1 MARRQEAKDKY
12 VQNQKET
19 LSFARRTAYAN
30 RKDKQ
35 TNSIKI
41 ADINSEY
48 EKIQKE
54 STSKYYTITDPELK
68 PAAGTTGSTEAKEE
82 EDEAALSLL
91 PLSNDDKNKEKLK
104 EIAIHASASATSN
117 NDDKEGGNS
126 NNLDIY
132 TYHRGRTGQEPRNIH
147 GDLLCDTNPIDTNFN
162 WNPSKTFVCKVT
174 VKFPLGDLNEDE
186 YEDSDLDDDDVDNKK
201 DGDGGGEGSKSTSGG
216 SELNLDDF
224 EIKGSSSFKESAIEA
239 AQRASRSRLSR
250 GSQQEIWDQKQ
261 NGQSSTSTFSAAE
274 DSLPHFVETV
284 QWDLA
289 NPKTPSPEEYAANIA
304 TEWGLTFPQ
313 TMDLKESI
321 EKQLEAFCNSQNKFY
336 APIAVVDPYGS
347 ERPSAHYGPPESHC
361 GPVLSTGGSARPII
375 RRAGGS
381 TMSGAS
387 RKSRPS
393 GQIKPNPRG
402 GIHVVPQEQ
411 VEKPNKKGDAC
422 CAEILKRIKQHS
434 KNLVAECVSEGKA
447 TLQVVK
453 NDVCHVCH
461 NRKECGLTFHC
472 GRHSFCEYHVATR
485 LSFLVGD
492 YDSKNPTVSLP
503 LSCIVWFHF
512 IPCLFSSTFILIF
525 PSKP

>member
-1 MARRQEAKDKY
+1 MARRQEAKDRY
-12 VQNQKET
+12 IQNQKED
-19 LSFARRTAYAN
+19 LSLARRTAYAH

-68 PAAGTTGSTEAKEE
+68 PAAAAGSKEVKEE
-82 EDEAALSLL
+82 EDEAVLSLL
-91 PLSNDDKNKEKLK
+91 PLTNDDKNKEKLK
-104 EIAIHASASATSN
+104 EIAIHATASATANGDDTNEKDSN
-117 NDDKEGGNS
+117 K

-162 WNPSKTFVCKVT
+162 WNPPKTFVCKIT
-174 VKFPLGDLNEDE
+174 VKFPLGDINEDE
-186 YEDSDLDDDDVDNKK
+186 YEDSDLDDDDDDKNKK
-201 DGDGGGEGSKSTSGG
+201 DGGVDGCSGDGGDKSTSGG
-216 SELNLDDF
+216 GELNLDNF

-250 GSQQEIWDQKQ
+250 GGQQEIWDQKQ
-261 NGQSSTSTFSAAE
+261 NGQSSTLASAAE

-289 NPKTPSPEEYAANIA
+289 NPKTPSPEEYATNIA

-313 TMDLKESI
+313 TMALKDSI

-361 GPVLSTGGSARPII
+361 GPVLSTGGSARPTI
-375 RRAGGS
+375 RRAGGA

-393 GQIKPNPRG
+393 GQVKPNPRG

-434 KNLVAECVSEGKA
+434 KNIVAECVSEGKA

-485 LSFLVGD
+485 LSFLVGY
-492 YDSKNPTVSLP
+492 YDSKNPTVSL
-503 LSCIVWFHF
+503 LIVLC
-512 IPCLFSSTFILIF
+512 CLVSLHSLF
-525 PSKP
+525 